1 MCISQIITKSQGY
14 KDYINTRIK
23 TSIRITIH
31 KHYTSPPPSNQMS
44 GLIKVLLPTKHIFSE
59 RSNNANKCKSYRS
72 YMFCP

>member
-1 MCISQIITKSQGY
+1 MCISLAYLQSQLNSQGY

-44 GLIKVLLPTKHIFSE
+44 GLIKVLLPTKHIF
-59 RSNNANKCKSYRS
+59 Y
-72 YMFCP
+72 